1 MTPITTLRI
10 DPREAVSTLNGT
22 SGKKNYFFVDLRS
35 GADHDGI
42 LATGVAADGRS
53 WKSPVLIEGIVNG
66 LRELKKNV
74 GEEAG
79 CEA

>member
-10 DPREAVSTLNGT
+10 DPREAVSSLNGT

-42 LATGVAADGRS
+42 LATGVAVMEESRADRGH
-53 WKSPVLIEGIVNG
+53 
-66 LRELKKNV
+66 RELSE
-74 GEEAG
+74 GAEEERG
-79 CEA
+79 RGGGL